1 MNRKID
7 SIQSIKD
14 NVMKMADKEPDILA
28 VYLLGSA
35 RNGYLRQDS
44 DIDLGIMLEP
54 GKKIS
59 SLKRIELA
67 NKLSYELRRTVDMGV
82 VSSGNLVYAR
92 EAMLKGDI
100 LYQKDLDKT
109 NLYRANLL
117 GMYIQFNQDRQ
128 EVVHA
133 YRA

>member
-14 NVMKMADKEPDILA
+14 NVMKIADKEPDILA

>member
-59 SLKRIELA
+59 SLKRTELA